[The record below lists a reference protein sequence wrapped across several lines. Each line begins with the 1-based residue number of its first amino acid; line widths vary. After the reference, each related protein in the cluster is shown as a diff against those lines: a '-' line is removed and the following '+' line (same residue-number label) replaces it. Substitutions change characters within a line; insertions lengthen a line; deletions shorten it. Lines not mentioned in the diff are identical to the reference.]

1 MSRSLPPNFNHQW
14 LNCTIKNLT
23 YDRTTFANP
32 VLYLVMQF
40 KKKKKKKKKRKKERK
55 IRSISGRYLII
66 SQVFFEKTRID
77 NALRFALAR
86 ATKIS
91 STARISESRKT
102 LPDSLYSG
110 RQENFRDGLFAFP
123 PLPKNS
129 NETFPTGELFA
140 KGLAAFTASLI
151 RLYNHRKTTRRRVHS
166 HDSAFTSAG
175 TLAVYYC
182 RYRESRGGSPIRK
195 TSVLSCVHHLFFHT
209 SFSLFSLAKNHHQ
222 QPRQLF
228 HSAPLL
234 VFDSFRDTF
243 KRNQKCLFAA
253 NQFLPFFF
261 LSSHFVFYILIFFVL
276 LFNSSF
282 PNWIDRLGKGSVFHD
297 YVHTI
302 VILTTIAIL

>member
-1 MSRSLPPNFNHQW
+1 MIELHDQKFNARQ
-14 LNCTIKNLT
+14 NNIRQSCI
-23 YDRTTFANP
+23 
-32 VLYLVMQF
+32 LYLVMQF
-40 KKKKKKKKKRKKERK
+40 KRKNLRRRRRRER
-55 IRSISGRYLII
+55 RNERFDRYQAGRYLIIII
-66 SQVFFEKTRID
+66 SQVFFEKTRFD

-209 SFSLFSLAKNHHQ
+209 SFSLIFFGQESSSAAKT
-222 QPRQLF
+222 
-228 HSAPLL
+228 AI
-234 VFDSFRDTF
+234 SFRSSPF
-243 KRNQKCLFAA
+243 SIRFAILSSEIKSVCL
-253 NQFLPFFF
+253 PRTSFF
-261 LSSHFVFYILIFFVL
+261 LFSFFLLILFFIF
-276 LFNSSF
+276 
-282 PNWIDRLGKGSVFHD
+282 
-297 YVHTI
+297 
-302 VILTTIAIL
+302 

>member
-1 MSRSLPPNFNHQW
+1 MIELHDQKFNARQ
-14 LNCTIKNLT
+14 NNIRQSCI
-23 YDRTTFANP
+23 
-32 VLYLVMQF
+32 LYLVMQF
-40 KKKKKKKKKRKKERK
+40 KRKNLRRRRRRER
-55 IRSISGRYLII
+55 RNERFDRYQAGRYLIIII

-282 PNWIDRLGKGSVFHD
+282 PN
-297 YVHTI
+297 
-302 VILTTIAIL
+302 